1 MKRLLLTMRARIEQ
15 LERELAEAKAKR

>member
-1 MKRLLLTMRARIEQ
+1 MKRLLLTMRARIEP

>member
-1 MKRLLLTMRARIEQ
+1 MKRLRLTMRARIEP